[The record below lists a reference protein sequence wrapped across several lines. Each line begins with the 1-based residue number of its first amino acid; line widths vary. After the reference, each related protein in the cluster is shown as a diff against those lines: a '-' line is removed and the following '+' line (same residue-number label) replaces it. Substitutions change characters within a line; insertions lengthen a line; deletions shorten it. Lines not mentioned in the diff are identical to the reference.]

1 MRNKERR
8 RRLMKKP
15 DIITIVKI
23 AGVVL
28 TIGGTI
34 ASAWSGSKETERT
47 LEKLVAERLAS
58 KDQ

>member
-1 MRNKERR
+1 
-8 RRLMKKP
+8 MKKP